1 MDDWLKRFV
10 PPEILSRKSYTPGFQ
25 PKSEGNLVK
34 LNTNENPYPPS
45 PLVANAVLE
54 ETKRLHYYPE
64 PTSAKLRKLIAQK
77 HQVEQSQVIIGNGS
91 DDLLNLCVRA
101 FSDSKRSVGM
111 LNPSY
116 SLYPTLT
123 SLQRSSLTLIEFSD
137 DQFDLPLKKIIS
149 SGVNL
154 FFLTNPHAPSGLS
167 FPRAEIAKILND
179 FEAILVV
186 DEAYADFAEDTSIP
200 LLFEADNLI
209 VTRTFSKSYSL
220 AGSRVGYAVSSP
232 QIIEVLDNVREV
244 YNLDRMSQAA
254 AHAALSDKS
263 YFEDCR
269 AKILNERQKAH
280 TFFTS
285 LGWRTVES
293 QANFIFTEPVT
304 RGGKVGK
311 EVAKSL
317 FKYLE
322 SQNVFVR
329 YFSNHR
335 LTESKIRISIGTKD
349 QMITLIQT
357 IKNWLNENS

>member
-1 MDDWLKRFV
+1 MDEWLKRFV

-25 PKSEGNLVK
+25 PKSETNLVK

-45 PLVANAVLE
+45 SSVANAVLE
-54 ETKRLHYYPE
+54 ETKRLQYYPE
-64 PTSAKLRKLIAQK
+64 PTSSNLRKLIAEK
-77 HQVEQSQVIIGNGS
+77 HQLEQSQVIIGNGS

-123 SLQRSSLTLIEFSD
+123 SLQRSNLALIEFTD
-137 DQFDLPLKKIIS
+137 DRFELPMEEIIS

-167 FPRAEIAKILND
+167 FPKPEIAKILND
-179 FEAILVV
+179 LEAILVV
-186 DEAYADFAEDTSIP
+186 DEAYADFADDTSIS
-200 LLFEADNLI
+200 LLSEADNLI
-209 VTRTFSKSYSL
+209 ITRTFSKSYSL
-220 AGSRVGYAVSSP
+220 AGSRVGYALSSP

-254 AHAALSDKS
+254 ACAALSDKN
-263 YFEDCR
+263 YFEDCM
-269 AKILNERQKAH
+269 AKILTERQKAH

-304 RGGKVGK
+304 KEGEVGK

>member
-25 PKSEGNLVK
+25 PKSAGNLVK

-64 PTSAKLRKLIAQK
+64 PTSSNLRKLIAQK
-77 HQVEQSQVIIGNGS
+77 HQLEQNQVIIGNGS

-123 SLQRSSLTLIEFSD
+123 SLQRSNLALIEFSD
-137 DQFDLPLKKIIS
+137 DQFDLPLEKIIS

-167 FPRAEIAKILND
+167 FPKAEIAKILND
-179 FEAILVV
+179 LEAILVV

-232 QIIEVLDNVREV
+232 Q
-244 YNLDRMSQAA
+244 
-254 AHAALSDKS
+254 
-263 YFEDCR
+263 
-269 AKILNERQKAH
+269 
-280 TFFTS
+280 
-285 LGWRTVES
+285 
-293 QANFIFTEPVT
+293 
-304 RGGKVGK
+304 
-311 EVAKSL
+311 
-317 FKYLE
+317 
-322 SQNVFVR
+322 
-329 YFSNHR
+329 
-335 LTESKIRISIGTKD
+335 
-349 QMITLIQT
+349 
-357 IKNWLNENS
+357 